1 MKILFAIILALV
13 STKECNSNKKETL
26 VVQQESVIIYQAIS
40 RGYFEEIKLENK
52 KITYCNDKNRKIYVT
67 YPFSGDDWED
77 CLKLLSEIEISSLPD
92 LEAPTS
98 MRDVDGAAHASLTI
112 IQDDQETLSNTFDH
126 GHPPVSIK
134 PLVEKLLSIKKIA
147 IKQ

>member
-1 MKILFAIILALV
+1 MKILFAILLTLI
-13 STKECNSNKKETL
+13 STKECDSNKKESL
-26 VVQQESVIIYQAIS
+26 IAQEETVIIYQAIS

-52 KITYCNDKNRKIYVT
+52 KLTYSNDRNREIYVT
-67 YPFSGDDWED
+67 YPFSRKDWED
-77 CLKLLSEIEISSLPD
+77 CLKLLSEIEISSLPH

-98 MRDVDGAAHASLTI
+98 MREVDGAAHANLTI
-112 IQDDQETLSNTFDH
+112 IKGNKETLSNTFDH

-134 PLVEKLLSIKKIA
+134 PLVEKLLSIKKMV

>member
-1 MKILFAIILALV
+1 MKIILSLLLV
-13 STKECNSNKKETL
+13 FTFSKECNSNKKETL
-26 VVQQESVIIYQAIS
+26 VAQEETAIIYQAVS

-52 KITYCNDKNRKIYVT
+52 KITYCNDRNRKIYTT
-67 YPFSGDDWED
+67 YPYSVDDWQD
-77 CLKLLSEIEISSLPD
+77 CLKLLSKIDINLLPT

-98 MRDVDGAAHASLTI
+98 MRDVDGTAHASLTI
-112 IQDDQETLSNTFDH
+112 IQGDKETLSNTFDH

-134 PLVEKLLSIKKIA
+134 PLVEKLLSIKKMV

>member
-1 MKILFAIILALV
+1 MKILFVLLLALI
-13 STKECNSNKKETL
+13 STKECNSEKKETL
-26 VVQQESVIIYQAIS
+26 VAQEETTIVYQAIS

-52 KITYCNDKNRKIYVT
+52 KITYCNDRNRKIYVT

-77 CLKLLSEIEISSLPD
+77 CLKLLSDIDISSLPT

-98 MRDVDGAAHASLTI
+98 MREVDGAAHASLTI
-112 IQDDQETLSNTFDH
+112 IQGDHETSSNIFDH

-134 PLVEKLLSIKKIA
+134 PLVEKLLSIKKVA